1 MNTDIQKEKIML
13 EDLYPTIKSVLESNG
28 TFLLYPNGT
37 SMLPTIRPGKDAVL
51 LSRADHIRK
60 NDMIL
65 YKRKNGAFVL
75 HRIVRILDDGSF
87 VLRGDNQYFDKNGIT
102 REQVVAKVG
111 VYYRG
116 KREVHCDSFRHRAY
130 LLRRRV
136 GYPFRRFFFRLKGKL
151 CRTFGKKVR

>member
-1 MNTDIQKEKIML
+1 
-13 EDLYPTIKSVLESNG
+13 
-28 TFLLYPNGT
+28 
-37 SMLPTIRPGKDAVL
+37 MLPTIRPGKDAVL

-87 VLRGDNQYFDKNGIT
+87 VLRGDNQYFDENGIT